1 MAARAAAALHPRLVA
16 GRLFGS
22 ATVRMSL
29 VYATAGVVY
38 TIANLMLARALTI
51 PEYAS
56 VTLVLAIIGFGG
68 IVAPMG
74 QERVVVR
81 HHLPATPSLLAHG
94 LAAATT
100 TGVLVAIASFWLY
113 GLDLAACA
121 ILVLA
126 IAGQGTAILASSRLQ
141 SERRF
146 FVATLITQASSL
158 LLFTAAM
165 LVVGV
170 GLGGFREVITLFAC
184 GLALVS
190 AVSWWRLFVEAEPA
204 APYRIDWSE
213 TLALTGISAMSA
225 LAGSLDR
232 LIVPLI
238 LDRADLAQFGVLA
251 ALVIAPM
258 RVLQMAVQRSL
269 MPRLRDAP
277 SAKARRRLM
286 LREGAITGGLVAIVS
301 VVVWFLAPPAVGIIV
316 GDKYSMPADLLLAGI
331 VSGAVRVV
339 VGFSMAA
346 VTALSPR
353 DRLHLV
359 NGSGWLTLLLA
370 IPAAW
375 FGAQWG
381 GLAGLVLGIGMVWL
395 LQAIVLALFV
405 QHRFRGP

>member
-16 GRLFGS
+16 GRLLGS

-29 VYATAGVVY
+29 VYATAGAVY

-94 LAAATT
+94 LTSATT

-158 LLFTAAM
+158 ILFTAAM

-225 LAGSLDR
+225 LAGALDR

-238 LDRADLAQFGVLA
+238 LDRTDLAQFGVLA

-286 LREGAITGGLVAIVS
+286 LREAAITGGLVAAVS
-301 VVVWFLAPPAVGIIV
+301 VIVWFLAPPAVGIIV